1 MVQKTL
7 ANSFHDAGSTEL
19 SGRPTDQECTMKHVL
34 HTTIVIFLV
43 VLTGC
48 AAPGKHRDATETF
61 GLATERIGRMGESE
75 FVAIRS
81 GIIRMNKF
89 QAVMDRSATSRT
101 IAYDEPVPAAE
112 TAKRVSAS
120 KSLRHYG
127 DLLMRLASDDRTQFV
142 RRAAVT
148 FADSVGE
155 TLGGELT
162 NAQEEAIAGVIAG
175 LDGYWSQS
183 RKTRTIRDVV
193 LAFEDSVAAMADLLL
208 TDLSLNGPNS
218 FLGAYDA
225 TARRLQA
232 SAEIIIDGGDAS
244 GGDERKKAVD
254 AYYLARS
261 SRVRA
266 QEIGARIEAGDRA
279 LKAVNAEIAS
289 GARGGDCDLALI
301 KEYGRQIQK
310 IENMQHVLP

>member
-1 MVQKTL
+1 
-7 ANSFHDAGSTEL
+7 
-19 SGRPTDQECTMKHVL
+19 MKHL
-34 HTTIVIFLV
+34 LNITIISFLV

-48 AAPGKHRDATETF
+48 AGPGKHRDATEIF
-61 GLATERIGRMGESE
+61 GLATERIGRMGENE

-89 QAVMDRSATSRT
+89 QAVMDKSATSRT
-101 IAYDEPVPAAE
+101 IAYDAPAPADE
-112 TAKRVSAS
+112 TARRVSAS

-142 RRAAVT
+142 RKAAVT

-162 NAQEEAIAGVIAG
+162 AAQEEAIASVIAG
-175 LDGYWSQS
+175 LDGYWSES

-193 LAFEDSVAAMADLLL
+193 LAYEGAVVAMADLLL
-208 TDLSLNGPNS
+208 ADLSLNGPDT

-225 TARRLQA
+225 TALRLQA
-232 SAEIIIDGGDAS
+232 SAEAIIDGGEAF
-244 GGDERKKAVD
+244 GADERKKAVD
-254 AYYLARS
+254 AYYLARG
-261 SRVRA
+261 SRTRA
-266 QEIGARIEAGDRA
+266 QEIGRRIEAGIRT

-289 GARGGDCDLALI
+289 GARGGACDVALI

-310 IENMQHVLP
+310 IANMQQVLP

>member
-1 MVQKTL
+1 
-7 ANSFHDAGSTEL
+7 
-19 SGRPTDQECTMKHVL
+19 MKHIL
-34 HTTIVIFLV
+34 NASIIFLV
-43 VLTGC
+43 FLTGC
-48 AAPGKHRDATETF
+48 AATTKHRDATETF

-75 FVAIRS
+75 FVALRS

-89 QAVMDRSATSRT
+89 QAAMDSSATSRT
-101 IAYDEPVPAAE
+101 IAYDDPAPAEE

-162 NAQEEAIAGVIAG
+162 AAQEDAIAGVIAG
-175 LDGYWSQS
+175 LEGYWSES

-193 LAFEDSVAAMADLLL
+193 LAYEGTVAAMADLLL
-208 TDLSLNGPNS
+208 ADLSLNGPDS
-218 FLGAYDA
+218 FLGAYEA
-225 TARRLQA
+225 TARRLQT
-232 SAEIIIDGGDAS
+232 SAEAILDGGAS
-244 GGDERKKAVD
+244 YGADQRKKAVD
-254 AYYLARS
+254 AYYLARG
-261 SRVRA
+261 SRTRA
-266 QEIGARIEAGDRA
+266 KEIGTRIEAGIRA

-289 GARGGDCDLALI
+289 GARGGECDLALV

-310 IENMQHVLP
+310 IGNMQQVLP

>member
-1 MVQKTL
+1 
-7 ANSFHDAGSTEL
+7 
-19 SGRPTDQECTMKHVL
+19 MKHNIL
-34 HTTIVIFLV
+34 NASIIFLV
-43 VLTGC
+43 FLTGC
-48 AAPGKHRDATETF
+48 AATTKHRDATETF

-89 QAVMDRSATSRT
+89 QAFMDRSATSRT
-101 IAYDEPVPAAE
+101 IGYDDPAPADE

-142 RRAAVT
+142 RKAAIT

-162 NAQEEAIAGVIAG
+162 AAQEEAIAGVIAG
-175 LDGYWSQS
+175 LDGYWSES
-183 RKTRTIRDVV
+183 KKTRTVRDVV
-193 LAFEDSVAAMADLLL
+193 LAYEGAVIAMADLLL
-208 TDLSLNGPNS
+208 ADLSLNEPDS

-232 SAEIIIDGGDAS
+232 SAEAIIDDGNAFGV
-244 GGDERKKAVD
+244 DERKKAVD
-254 AYYLARS
+254 AYYLARG
-261 SRVRA
+261 SRIRA
-266 QEIGARIEAGDRA
+266 REIGVRIETGIRV

-289 GARGGDCDLALI
+289 GARGGECDLALI

-310 IENMQHVLP
+310 IGNMQQVLP